1 MRLVKT
7 DTREESEN
15 EEYEETEYEELARR
29 QEGDKA
35 F

>member
-15 EEYEETEYEELARR
+15 EEYEETEHEKLARR
-29 QEGDKA
+29 QEGDKT

>member
-15 EEYEETEYEELARR
+15 EEYEETEYEKLARK
-29 QEGDKA
+29 QEGDKT

>member
-29 QEGDKA
+29 QEGDKT